1 MWLTLAFT
9 SAALLGFY
17 DAAKKQSLTG
27 NAVLPVLLL
36 NTLFSALFLLPMIVS
51 AECGFGWF
59 DGTILAASSGTL
71 RAHGLVLLKAVI
83 VLTSWIF
90 GYFAMKHLP
99 ITIVGPIN
107 ATRPVMVLVGAMLIF
122 GERLNAC
129 QWTGVV
135 LTLLSL
141 FLLSRSSRRE
151 GVDFRHNVWILCI
164 AVAALAAVVSGL
176 YDKYIMAR
184 LDPVFV
190 QGWCNLY
197 LFGLMSVVVGIL
209 WWPRRR
215 TTTPFH
221 WTCSSS
227 CWPISPISTPC
238 TSPTP
243 WSPSCRWSAAVRSS
257 SLSCAAPCCS
267 ASTTSAPKL
276 SIWPLSSS
284 ACSSSG
290 WGRGNDDRVEARD
303 LHAHLSVWA
312 QTGFRSRNRRC
323 QNKKTTHCG
332 LSFFICG
339 IVGPGHISC
348 SSRLTVFAISAS
360 PGA

>member
-190 QGWCNLY
+190 QSWYNLY
-197 LFGLMSVVVGIL
+197 QFFMMAVLTAVV
-209 WWPRRR
+209 WWPKRHAS
-215 TTTPFH
+215 TPFH
-221 WTCSSS
+221 WS
-227 CWPISPISTPC
+227 WAIPLISVFLSLADFAYLMALRDPDAMISVVSMVRRGSVVVSFAC
-238 TSPTP
+238 GALLF
-243 WSPSCRWSAAVRSS
+243 RERNLRAKAV
-257 SLSCAAPCCS
+257 
-267 ASTTSAPKL
+267 
-276 SIWPLSSS
+276 
-284 ACSSSG
+284 
-290 WGRGNDDRVEARD
+290 D
-303 LHAHLSVWA
+303 LILILVGMVFLWL
-312 QTGFRSRNRRC
+312 GSR
-323 QNKKTTHCG
+323 
-332 LSFFICG
+332 
-339 IVGPGHISC
+339 
-348 SSRLTVFAISAS
+348 
-360 PGA
+360 

>member
-71 RAHGLVLLKAVI
+71 RAHGLVLFKAVI

-151 GVDFRHNVWILCI
+151 GVDFAHNVWILCI
-164 AVAALAAVVSGL
+164 ALAAVMGAVSGL

-190 QGWCNLY
+190 QSWYNLY
-197 LFGLMSVVVGIL
+197 QFFMMAVLTAVV
-209 WWPRRR
+209 WWPKRHAS
-215 TTTPFH
+215 TPFH
-221 WTCSSS
+221 WS
-227 CWPISPISTPC
+227 WAIPLISVFLSLADFAYLMALRDPDAMISVVSMVRRGSVVVSFAC
-238 TSPTP
+238 GALLF
-243 WSPSCRWSAAVRSS
+243 RERNLRAKAV
-257 SLSCAAPCCS
+257 
-267 ASTTSAPKL
+267 
-276 SIWPLSSS
+276 
-284 ACSSSG
+284 
-290 WGRGNDDRVEARD
+290 D
-303 LHAHLSVWA
+303 LILILVGMVFLWL
-312 QTGFRSRNRRC
+312 GSR
-323 QNKKTTHCG
+323 
-332 LSFFICG
+332 
-339 IVGPGHISC
+339 
-348 SSRLTVFAISAS
+348 
-360 PGA
+360 